1 MHKHTGTHLPRK
13 DASEQVRKTH
23 KKRLSFPFRQTE
35 TKLSRKEKPEPDEAP
50 TGADLPFK
58 RNRSYPPPSLTPTST
73 RLTRQ
78 SFRAERVFPA
88 FLSLSVC
95 VGVMTSVQILT
106 WSVSVPPTSVS
117 VAKREYVEDFA
128 QEPFVPSCSPSLS
141 FFVVRKLPSMKGSSN
156 LCAVSCT
163 PKKLANVSFLVQK
176 KHKGKGLIE
185 R

>member
-13 DASEQVRKTH
+13 DASEQVRKTY

-58 RNRSYPPPSLTPTST
+58 RNRSYPPSSLTPTST

-88 FLSLSVC
+88 YLSLS
-95 VGVMTSVQILT
+95 LF
-106 WSVSVPPTSVS
+106 VSVWWRRCKSLPGRFPFPP
-117 VAKREYVEDFA
+117 
-128 QEPFVPSCSPSLS
+128 
-141 FFVVRKLPSMKGSSN
+141 LPSVLQSESMLRILLKNHLCLLARLRCRSSSFESYRRWKG
-156 LCAVSCT
+156 AVIFV
-163 PKKLANVSFLVQK
+163 LWAVHQRNWQMWVF
-176 KHKGKGLIE
+176 
-185 R
+185 